1 MRDLKEKIKT
11 SQNTFDLSSHY
22 LITID
27 STKQWINCNCT
38 LVYTFDL
45 TINPLNLFNFDFW
58 FIHEI
63 FYGRIK
69 AKILSFNS
77 LPIFPWVP

>member
-45 TINPLNLFNFDFW
+45 TINPLNLFNFDF
-58 FIHEI
+58 
-63 FYGRIK
+63 
-69 AKILSFNS
+69 
-77 LPIFPWVP
+77 